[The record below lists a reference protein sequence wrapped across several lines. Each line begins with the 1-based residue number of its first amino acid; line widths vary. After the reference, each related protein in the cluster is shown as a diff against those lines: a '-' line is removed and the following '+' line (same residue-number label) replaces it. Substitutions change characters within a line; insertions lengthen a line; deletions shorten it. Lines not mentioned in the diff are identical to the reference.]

1 MSETGAA
8 ETGFVEVEG
17 GRLYYEAAGSGQPLV
32 LVHAGVAD
40 CRMWDE
46 QISAFAQR
54 YRVIRYDT
62 RGFGKTTS
70 EDVSFSNRQDIVD
83 LLRHLGIER
92 TAILGIS
99 RGGQIAIDFT
109 LEHPEMV
116 TALIPVAA
124 GVGGYEAPATDA
136 EKQLFTEYERLET
149 AKDYEALTEFEVRVW
164 ADGPGQPAGRAA
176 APVRERLRE
185 MIANN
190 YRLHHED
197 AKPRVL
203 EPPAVDRLGEIHVP
217 TLVIWGD
224 LDFTEVGATAKLLA
238 ERVSG
243 AQEAFFPGVAHMVS
257 MEQPERF
264 NTVVLDFL
272 AKR

>member
-1 MSETGAA
+1 M
-8 ETGFVEVEG
+8 
-17 GRLYYEAAGSGQPLV
+17 EA
-32 LVHAGVAD
+32 
-40 CRMWDE
+40 
-46 QISAFAQR
+46 
-54 YRVIRYDT
+54 
-62 RGFGKTTS
+62 
-70 EDVSFSNRQDIVD
+70 
-83 LLRHLGIER
+83 
-92 TAILGIS
+92 
-99 RGGQIAIDFT
+99 
-109 LEHPEMV
+109 
-116 TALIPVAA
+116 
-124 GVGGYEAPATDA
+124 
-136 EKQLFTEYERLET
+136 
-149 AKDYEALTEFEVRVW
+149 AKDYDALTEFEVGVW
-164 ADGPGQPAGRAA
+164 GDGPGQPAGRAA

-224 LDFTEVGATAKLLA
+224 LDFTEVGATAKLLL